1 MDNVIDL
8 IFDGPHLNGGQQDF
22 TFYAEGGS
30 PVIVNRIVDFLD
42 TNRAKLAEINLSLY
56 LCNNLALVDQLRQL
70 AVLGVEINIYS
81 IPLEGYDGK
90 VANNGIF
97 PSYFNHS
104 VLNNTKS
111 GVNKSS
117 KKDIAE
123 RVYDYLKHSETM
135 NLFIYDHIYLR
146 SKSVKP
152 FSRGTVPY
160 SLHIKNLYIKMKD
173 GSSYT
178 VITSSNLA
186 VRDLRKEEMCIVLQN
201 SQESGDKAAE
211 FYRQLTINSTDYRL
225 LNTND
230 AHSSNPLNFQ
240 EDTDKITPRHGVD
253 NVYFTGSFL
262 YRSNANVEA
271 KLSELISKAQKR
283 VMICGQHISNCALLP
298 TKVGEQE
305 KEKKKVEVS
314 VLSQTYTDNTYDVE
328 SKTVNID
335 GRRVKSRTPQ
345 NSAGFRRYIN
355 QLKNIPQA
363 KCYFNDSIHLKFIV
377 IDDHVVVSSGNFT
390 DTQFIYKDV
399 SISQFSKM
407 PNASYR
413 GTFSEVN
420 AYYIGLNQPKLAQ
433 QLSNHF
439 LTLVRLPTTVTA
451 FENH

>member
-8 IFDGPHLNGGQQDF
+8 IFDGPHLNGGLQDF
-22 TFYAEGGS
+22 KFYAEGGS
-30 PVIVNRIVDFLD
+30 PVIVNRIIDFLSA
-42 TNRAKLAEINLSLY
+42 NQAKLVEVNLSLY

-70 AVLGVEINIYS
+70 AELGVEINIYS

-90 VANNGIF
+90 VAKNGIF

-104 VLNNTKS
+104 ILDNTKS
-111 GVNKSS
+111 GANKSS
-117 KKDIAE
+117 KKAIAE

-152 FSRGTVPY
+152 FSRGTAPY

-186 VRDLRKEEMCIVLQN
+186 VRDLRKEEMCIVLKN
-201 SQESGDKAAE
+201 SQESDEKAAE
-211 FYRQLTINSTDYRL
+211 FYRQLKRNSKEFPL
-225 LNTND
+225 LNAEENNVS
-230 AHSSNPLNFQ
+230 HPLNYK
-240 EDTDKITPRHGVD
+240 EDIHKITSQHGVED
-253 NVYFTGSFL
+253 VFFTGSFL
-262 YRSNANVEA
+262 DQSNSQIEA
-271 KLSELISKAQKR
+271 KLSKLISKAQRR
-283 VMICGQHISNCALLP
+283 VMICGQHISNCGLLP
-298 TKVGEQE
+298 TKEKEQ
-305 KEKKKVEVS
+305 EKKKVEVS

-328 SKTVNID
+328 SKTVEID
-335 GRRVKSRTPQ
+335 GRKVKPRTPQ
-345 NSAGFRRYIN
+345 NPAGFRQYIDK
-355 QLKNIPQA
+355 LKNIPQA

-377 IDDHVVVSSGNFT
+377 IDDHVVISTGNFT

-399 SISQFSKM
+399 SISQFSKI
-407 PNASYR
+407 PNVSYQ

-439 LTLVRLPTTVTA
+439 LTLARLPATVTA

>member
-8 IFDGPHLNGGQQDF
+8 TFDGPHQNGGLQDF
-22 TFYAEGGS
+22 KFYAEGGS
-30 PVIVNRIVDFLD
+30 PVIVNRIIDFLSA
-42 TNRAKLAEINLSLY
+42 NQAKLLEVNLSLY

-70 AVLGVEINIYS
+70 AELGIEINIYS
-81 IPLEGYDGK
+81 IPLEGYDGT
-90 VANNGIF
+90 VAKNGLF

-104 VLNNTKS
+104 ILNNTKS

-123 RVYDYLKHSETM
+123 RVYGYLKHSETM

-152 FSRGTVPY
+152 FSRGTAPY

-173 GSSYT
+173 GSSFT

-201 SQESGDKAAE
+201 SQESDKKAAE
-211 FYRQLTINSTDYRL
+211 FYRQLKRNSNEL
-225 LNTND
+225 LSLNVEGNN
-230 AHSSNPLNFQ
+230 SSHPLNFK
-240 EDTDKITPRHGVD
+240 EDTHKITSKHAVE

-262 YRSNANVEA
+262 HHSNSKVEA
-271 KLSELISKAQKR
+271 KLSKLISKAQRR
-283 VMICGQHISNCALLP
+283 VMICGQHVSNCALLP
-298 TKVGEQE
+298 D
-305 KEKKKVEVS
+305 KEKAKVEVS
-314 VLSQTYTDNTYDVE
+314 VLSQTYTDKTYDE
-328 SKTVNID
+328 RSKTVEID
-335 GRRVKSRTPQ
+335 GRKVKPRTPQ
-345 NSAGFRRYIN
+345 NSSSFRLYIDK
-355 QLKNIPQA
+355 LKNIPQA
-363 KCYFNDSIHLKFIV
+363 KCYFNNSIHLKFIV
-377 IDDHVVVSSGNFT
+377 IDDHVVISTGNFT

-407 PNASYR
+407 PNASYQ

-439 LTLVRLPTTVTA
+439 LTLARLPATVTA